1 MVDDKITIATMF
13 SKGEVNSFRI
23 LMLMSLAMR
32 LNTCG
37 CRMLNT
43 IFNWSYIFTNEL
55 FVISCIF
62 INYCGMQCTN

>member
-37 CRMLNT
+37 YRMLNT

-55 FVISCIF
+55 FV
-62 INYCGMQCTN
+62 